1 MAEEASPTLALKV
14 DNANLAAAPQSLALN
29 DSPLLENR
37 RREANLENTLSLTA
51 AASSTAAVSS
61 LERAERSVAPN
72 DAIAGIESL
81 STSGLDRDSSTAAAV
96 DTLNASRLLAANAIG
111 NGVERVVADELAQAR
126 VAPSVAS
133 VASSASLQ
141 EEVGDIVVEELVAV
155 GLVRSNPQAAASP
168 AAATRPGL
176 DTLLAAD
183 TAAQQSLIE
192 MLTRVLIG
200 LDQNEIA
207 MRAPLEDLIAPLIS
221 AYNQLAD
228 EPTIAA
234 AADRYRDV
242 RLNFTAFDLPESLA
256 QLMDFLQALE
266 YPEPR

>member
-1 MAEEASPTLALKV
+1 
-14 DNANLAAAPQSLALN
+14 
-29 DSPLLENR
+29 
-37 RREANLENTLSLTA
+37 
-51 AASSTAAVSS
+51 
-61 LERAERSVAPN
+61 
-72 DAIAGIESL
+72 
-81 STSGLDRDSSTAAAV
+81 
-96 DTLNASRLLAANAIG
+96 
-111 NGVERVVADELAQAR
+111 
-126 VAPSVAS
+126 
-133 VASSASLQ
+133 
-141 EEVGDIVVEELVAV
+141 
-155 GLVRSNPQAAASP
+155 
-168 AAATRPGL
+168 
-176 DTLLAAD
+176 
-183 TAAQQSLIE
+183 

-228 EPTIAA
+228 EPTIVA